1 MTEIKEGHS
10 MGKLDQRVAIVTG
23 GSTGI
28 GRNIALEFA
37 KEGAKVVIGSR
48 NMANLEKVVEEIK
61 ALGGHSVGISTDV
74 SVAEQVR
81 SLVKQTVDNFGRID
95 ILVNNAGICHSAT
108 LLEMTEQC
116 WDEVL
121 DVNLK
126 GVFLCTQAVARYMV
140 EQRYGKIINISSNS
154 GRGGG
159 LDDCA
164 NYCVSKAGVIQ
175 LTKSSAFELGPY
187 GINVNAIAPGAVLTD
202 MDKRYMTPEQYKQY
216 REGRKA
222 MAVLGRIG
230 DTQDIANLALFLAS
244 DDSSFICGETVA
256 IDGGRTDRM

>member
-1 MTEIKEGHS
+1 MR
-10 MGKLDQRVAIVTG
+10 KLDQRVAIVTG

-28 GRNIALEFA
+28 GRNIAMEFA

-48 NMANLEKVVEEIK
+48 NVANLEKVVEEIK

-81 SLVKQTVDNFGRID
+81 NLAKQTVDNFGRID

-108 LLEMTEQC
+108 LLEMTEQY

-159 LDDCA
+159 LDDYA

-187 GINVNAIAPGAVLTD
+187 GINVNAIAPGAIMTD
-202 MDKRYMTPEQYKQY
+202 MDKRYMTPEQFKQY

-230 DTQDIANLALFLAS
+230 NTQDIANLALFLAS

>member
-1 MTEIKEGHS
+1 
-10 MGKLDQRVAIVTG
+10 MGKLDKRVAIVTG

-28 GRNIALEFA
+28 GRNIAMEFA

-48 NMANLEKVVEEIK
+48 NVPNLEKVVEEIK
-61 ALGGHSVGISTDV
+61 ALGGHCIGIATDV

-81 SLVKQTVDNFGRID
+81 NLAKQTVDNFGRID

-108 LLEMTEQC
+108 LLEMTEEY

-126 GVFLCTQAVARYMV
+126 GVFLCTQAVAGYMV
-140 EQRYGKIINISSNS
+140 KQKYGKIINISSNS

-159 LDDCA
+159 LDDYA

-187 GINVNAIAPGAVLTD
+187 GINVNAIAPGYMATD
-202 MDKRYMTPEQYKQY
+202 NTAALRANKERSKAILDRIPAGRWGGKY
-216 REGRKA
+216 RFARGS
-222 MAVLGRIG
+222 GIFSFFCIG
-230 DTQDIANLALFLAS
+230 LFKW
-244 DDSSFICGETVA
+244 INYTG
-256 IDGGRTDRM
+256 